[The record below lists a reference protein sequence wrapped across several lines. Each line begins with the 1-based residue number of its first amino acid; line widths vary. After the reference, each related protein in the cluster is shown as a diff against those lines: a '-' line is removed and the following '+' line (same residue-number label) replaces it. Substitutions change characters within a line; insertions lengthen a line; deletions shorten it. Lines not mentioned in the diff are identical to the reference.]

1 MEKSKKL
8 PNAVVTHPR
17 KTATSNDGQVVREP
31 KMTALILSTLLLSIS
46 IPSHADENIFH
57 SEPITGTKAE
67 KMIIE
72 GTVINSFSKEVQYGV
87 KYYYSVLYFGYT
99 WLCEQA
105 TYRITCYFQH

>member
-1 MEKSKKL
+1 MK
-8 PNAVVTHPR
+8 
-17 KTATSNDGQVVREP
+17 
-31 KMTALILSTLLLSIS
+31 ALILSTLLLAIS
-46 IPSHADENIFH
+46 IPSHADENFSH

-72 GTVINSFSKEVQYGV
+72 GTVIDSFSKEVQYGV